1 MGRWDLKIS
10 VIILVHN
17 NEKTIGKCLESVFSN
32 KTLPYEIIIVDN
44 LSTDNSISIIQSFP
58 YEHFKIIRSKKNHIG
73 YARNVGLKYASGN
86 YVMFIDADDYVDVN
100 LFYTLS
106 LYQGYDVIRFAPI
119 LVDKDLF
126 LYDNK
131 FIYPEE
137 GVFNNGYEALRKFSV
152 PELRYGVFWLYCFKN
167 HNLKIRNY
175 KIYEDTVSIPDI
187 ICKSKKIINLNYYG
201 YYHGIHSNSYSCQIS
216 SEEKERYFK
225 KTCRYLIKRYYKHS
239 SIRKYYEYH
248 FQRKKADRFK
258 KAIN

>member
-1 MGRWDLKIS
+1 MLMLIY
-10 VIILVHN
+10 
-17 NEKTIGKCLESVFSN
+17 F
-32 KTLPYEIIIVDN
+32 
-44 LSTDNSISIIQSFP
+44 
-58 YEHFKIIRSKKNHIG
+58 IR
-73 YARNVGLKYASGN
+73 YL
-86 YVMFIDADDYVDVN
+86 
-100 LFYTLS
+100 

-175 KIYEDTVSIPDI
+175 KVYEDTVSIPDI
-187 ICKSKKIINLNYYG
+187 ICKSKRIINLNYYG
-201 YYHGIHSNSYSCQIS
+201 YYHIIHSNSYSCQIS

-225 KTCRYLIKRYYKHS
+225 KTCRYLIKRYYKRS

-248 FQRKKADRFK
+248 FQRKKTDRFK